1 MQIQNTNNKNLPQL
15 MKELLNQ
22 AIRDA
27 SDMHIDEVEGEHY
40 FSRNR
45 ILTRETMLRCLI
57 AMQGGSINKELYDM

>member
-22 AIRDA
+22 AITDA
-27 SDMHIDEVEGEHY
+27 SDIHIDEVEGEHY

-45 ILTRETMLRCLI
+45 ILTRETMLRCH
-57 AMQGGSINKELYDM
+57 A